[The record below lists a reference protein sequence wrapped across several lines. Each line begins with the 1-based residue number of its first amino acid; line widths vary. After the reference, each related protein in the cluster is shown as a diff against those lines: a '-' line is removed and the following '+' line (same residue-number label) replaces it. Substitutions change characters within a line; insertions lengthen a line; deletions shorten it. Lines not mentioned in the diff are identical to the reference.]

1 MVKLARKKQLY
12 QELFVMPIEM
22 YLNTCDREFDLVVAA
37 DVLSYIGDLSE
48 TIGQVFASIISSF
61 CYFNLSRINL
71 SYVFFRF
78 QKL

>member
-1 MVKLARKKQLY
+1 MKLARKKQLY

-61 CYFNLSRINL
+61 CYYNVSRIN
-71 SYVFFRF
+71 VRFFRF